1 MQSNDPRYGNGQAQN
16 PYAQQY
22 PQQQYPQQQP
32 YGAPQ
37 QQQPQQYGG
46 PQPGFQ
52 MPSVPG
58 LGSMGGLGGLGNA
71 IGRAGAGVPQPS
83 GLPAAL
89 AFALGIGAVVL
100 ALVFDVVFLN
110 IHIPGVGGYA
120 WYLSTALTF
129 AGAGY
134 AGAKWTRAT
143 RTTAMVAIGIAG
155 ARRGLGLGLVLR
167 PRVRLRHLPRA
178 QGVVIAL
185 VTGFDGIHHA
195 ASATRVMLSRPCQLR
210 RQLGDATVPTCGL
223 PARRRPRKRC
233 GMLLR

>member
-1 MQSNDPRYGNGQAQN
+1 MQSNDPRYGNNGHASN

-22 PQQQYPQQQP
+22 PQQQQQQYAQQQP
-32 YGAPQ
+32 QQYGAP

-58 LGSMGGLGGLGNA
+58 LGGMGLGGLGNA

-83 GLPAAL
+83 GLPSAL

-155 ARRGLGLGLVLR
+155 ALYGVADLGLGLVLES
-167 PRVRLRHLPRA
+167 LDFGSAIFLGA

-185 VTGFDGIHHA
+185 VTGFGGIH
-195 ASATRVMLSRPCQLR
+195 RGLR
-210 RQLGDATVPTCGL
+210 DKG
-223 PARRRPRKRC
+223 
-233 GMLLR
+233 

>member
-1 MQSNDPRYGNGQAQN
+1 MQSNDPRYGNGQAPN

-22 PQQQYPQQQP
+22 PQQYAQQQQQQQ

-37 QQQPQQYGG
+37 QQQQQYGG

-58 LGSMGGLGGLGNA
+58 LGGMGGLGGLGNA

-155 ARRGLGLGLVLR
+155 ALYGVADLGLGLVLES
-167 PRVRLRHLPRA
+167 LEFGSAIFLGA

-185 VTGFDGIHHA
+185 VTGFGGIH
-195 ASATRVMLSRPCQLR
+195 RGLR
-210 RQLGDATVPTCGL
+210 DKG
-223 PARRRPRKRC
+223 
-233 GMLLR
+233 

>member
-1 MQSNDPRYGNGQAQN
+1 MQSNDPRYGNGQAPN

-22 PQQQYPQQQP
+22 PQQP

-37 QQQPQQYGG
+37 QQQQQHYGG

-58 LGSMGGLGGLGNA
+58 LGGMGGGLGSLGGA
-71 IGRAGAGVPQPS
+71 LGRAGAGVAQPS
-83 GLPAAL
+83 GMPAAL
-89 AFALGIGAVVL
+89 AFAFGIGAVVL

-143 RTTAMVAIGIAG
+143 RSTAMVAIGIAG
-155 ARRGLGLGLVLR
+155 ALYGVADLGLGLVLES
-167 PRVRLRHLPRA
+167 LDFGSAIFLGA

-185 VTGFDGIHHA
+185 VTGFGGIH
-195 ASATRVMLSRPCQLR
+195 RGLR
-210 RQLGDATVPTCGL
+210 D
-223 PARRRPRKRC
+223 KE
-233 GMLLR
+233 